1 MAGVS
6 RCSVLRESPELVPR
20 NINMQILQCLPRVA
34 GEEAEP
40 IGA

>member
-6 RCSVLRESPELVPR
+6 RYSVLREYPELVPR
-20 NINMQILQCLPRVA
+20 DINMHILQCLTRVA